1 MLIKPSLNA
10 ADCRQHAAECELEA
24 RRASDLHARDFF
36 LDIADRWHY
45 PPLSEGA
52 KRKILGLNSARLYGL
67 PLAATKYGDGDL
79 ASYATAPEL
88 QPGGSL
94 DTALRGVGYPTP
106 VVPASLIPDDR
117 FAKLRRWAE
126 ASGRGRIDTRH
137 GWIRTRV

>member
-1 MLIKPSLNA
+1 PPI
-10 ADCRQHAAECELEA
+10 RQGRQRQL
-24 RRASDLHARDFF
+24 RG
-36 LDIADRWHY
+36 LDYVR
-45 PPLSEGA
+45 LS
-52 KRKILGLNSARLYGL
+52 GL

-94 DTALRGVGYPTP
+94 DSALRGVGYPTP

-117 FAKLRRWAE
+117 FAQLRRWAE